1 MAWAQERTQPYA
13 LRLQNVLARWM
24 YISNALLVVL
34 GTAFTAVAQY
44 DTKPGA
50 VALEGD
56 IESLLVALVLLDV
69 ILATGF
75 AAAIL
80 LLEWR
85 TSCCARGRSAPSGS
99 SADLDLSG
107 QSAPSGSSAELD
119 LSGVLLAATEPIDG
133 PLRECLADGS
143 IRLLRGAWL
152 ADADASGAVLLRR
165 QELPPEAFVT
175 CAEAV
180 EMLDR
185 GDRSILALS

>member
-85 TSCCARGRSAPSGS
+85 ASCCARGR
-99 SADLDLSG
+99 
-107 QSAPSGSSAELD
+107 SAPSGSSAELD

-185 GDRSILALS
+185 GDRSILAVS